1 MKEKIN
7 YARTLTYTIIYL
19 GMFAMGVV
27 AGMMLQQGIFQSTL
41 MKVAGNMDGVEIDIN
56 FNETL
61 MIDAMMDNFEDMG
74 LFNESDI
81 LNDDINVGSDVSL
94 GEVA

>member
-7 YARTLTYTIIYL
+7 YTRTLTYTIIYL

-27 AGMMLQQGIFQSTL
+27 AGMMLQQAIFQSTL

-81 LNDDINVGSDVSL
+81 LNDDINVDSDVKH
-94 GEVA
+94 E

>member
-81 LNDDINVGSDVSL
+81 LNDDINVDSDVKH
-94 GEVA
+94 E

>member
-81 LNDDINVGSDVSL
+81 LNDDINVKGVS
-94 GEVA
+94 E

>member
-1 MKEKIN
+1 
-7 YARTLTYTIIYL
+7 
-19 GMFAMGVV
+19 
-27 AGMMLQQGIFQSTL
+27 

-81 LNDDINVGSDVSL
+81 LNDDINVDSDVKH
-94 GEVA
+94 E

>member
-27 AGMMLQQGIFQSTL
+27 AGMMLQQAIFQSTL

-81 LNDDINVGSDVSL
+81 LNDDNNEKEVS
-94 GEVA
+94 V

>member
-27 AGMMLQQGIFQSTL
+27 AGMMLQQAIFQSTL